1 MKKIAY
7 LITVSL
13 IILNI
18 TTGCGKKKIKNENV
32 KINTNENVIGD
43 QKIDALSFTNTSLV
57 YEDNTSIFK
66 TLVTNNSKKII
77 EFSKIEIHIKDEFGK
92 EIVVLPGY
100 VGDKIESGQSY
111 LLTASY
117 PNDLTKAK
125 SVTYE
130 IIK

>member
-7 LITVSL
+7 LIIVSL

-18 TTGCGKKKIKNENV
+18 ATGCGKKKIKNENV

-66 TLVTNNSKKII
+66 TSVTNNSNEIV
-77 EFSKIEIHIKDEFGK
+77 EFNKIEIHIMDEFDK

-100 VGDKIESGQSY
+100 VGDKIEPGQSY
-111 LLTASY
+111 LLTA
-117 PNDLTKAK
+117 NDLTKAK
-125 SVTYE
+125 SVRYE